1 MGCYQVAQ
9 VSRATAR
16 RGSLLPT
23 DSFLALPPFFHVS
36 RKTHRGLRKVA
47 CIGAWHPSNVMYSV
61 PRAGQNGYHHRTEKN
76 KKIYRIGNG
85 SDAKS
90 GATDYDV
97 TDKTINPLGGWPH
110 YGLVNEDFVM
120 VKGGV
125 PGTLKRPLTL
135 RVSLQ
140 VHTSRTHLEEV
151 SLKFIDTSSNY
162 GVSTGRGSVTSW
174 TVCSFVGPRFPS
186 AARKAPVEAG
196 EGCLH
201 GSAQDQG
208 LDIVVNLTNPATPAV
223 KSEEAWRQANRG
235 RWSRNESVVFG
246 FFRMLAGFLYF

>member
-9 VSRATAR
+9 VSLGERGRRAALRLPLITCISR
-16 RGSLLPT
+16 PLLVP
-23 DSFLALPPFFHVS
+23 

-90 GATDYDV
+90 GATEYDV

-162 GVSTGRGSVTSW
+162 GVSRQCAAGLGWRIMFAHSLFSPSFSFYSTESTSRSRRRLPLWVSSRSRPRRHDRNDSPPSSTSTVGRGQTGGRTKGW
-174 TVCSFVGPRFPS
+174 ICFVDHERVGGFRF
-186 AARKAPVEAG
+186 
-196 EGCLH
+196 
-201 GSAQDQG
+201 
-208 LDIVVNLTNPATPAV
+208 
-223 KSEEAWRQANRG
+223 
-235 RWSRNESVVFG
+235 
-246 FFRMLAGFLYF
+246 